1 MKIKL
6 FKICII
12 IMSHIIF
19 IFDILRPLTLYGKP
33 EVNFFSLTILV
44 AFIILL
50 IIFRKNIKVT
60 NNILNVN
67 ILLLIPS
74 ILMCFLYD
82 IGETS
87 YTNDIDNYMK
97 FDTSEVMNDAQ
108 FFPKEINGEVEW
120 YYYYYDIFMTSDTSS
135 YEISLKLLYD
145 DVSWEQVKQEM
156 NEEFSNKELI
166 VKEGIYSIIIYK
178 QFEENDFDFIRRGK
192 AQFIIINEEE
202 KSIIYESINIRDK
215 VFKNKLYYY
224 EKNLFLY

>member
-1 MKIKL
+1 
-6 FKICII
+6 
-12 IMSHIIF
+12 
-19 IFDILRPLTLYGKP
+19 
-33 EVNFFSLTILV
+33 
-44 AFIILL
+44 
-50 IIFRKNIKVT
+50 
-60 NNILNVN
+60 
-67 ILLLIPS
+67 
-74 ILMCFLYD
+74 MCFLYD

-178 QFEENDFDFIRRGK
+178 QFDENDFDFIRRGK